1 MRRIEASQEQSA
13 SVSGTFAQRLSEKL
27 ERAKFTRTLYN
38 KARALIKRLAGAQYS
53 VSIELADSNPKNLSL
68 VEVDSSINDLLQ
80 AFYSITNSARQ
91 TAQSNRYKFGVS
103 PESPRYREAETT
115 LLFYQRVIEK
125 LTAKFEP
132 QEHPQPKFPE
142 FSAKFNSVAAIIL
155 LLNMMIAVLSG
166 AGEAEAHGEDNQPN
180 LFDFTTL
187 LDKVG
192 SELDIACEIE
202 TEIQSVL
209 DATTSTLNDARE
221 LVSYYLKLG
230 PEEVGEILREE
241 FVLVCRETG
250 IMDDVDSD
258 SSEITRNDLNP
269 EAQGLADKLGIPDLS
284 YTEQTDNRLAKKL
297 GIDDFEGP
305 EQTGSGS
312 LVTIPGIRLD
322 GDTQQSYTQIFNNWP
337 NSEQVDPNILRI
349 RFGFNERE
357 DGIVEFTNLPII
369 NEGSELNSAIYFLA
383 VDLYSGGIRG
393 NHDFFTR
400 NVGSTEEPV
409 LQIFVKI
416 VDEQVGE
423 HQNPVSSGTVFF
435 VRGNSEAG
443 FSTHYLDPSG
453 LPYPNSRIEITPVN
467 EVREQIGND
476 LANQY
481 GLNDLPENSETL
493 TQVTEDGRILVFL
506 TETEAVY
513 LTRSVASNTSDE
525 EVPLY
530 ATPEASGEAAAYMQP
545 GQALMVVPPDEYKL
559 LNFDEVDVVTDSGT
573 GIVATATPEDSSGE
587 GFYSIG
593 SNPDQQTLLINLT
606 GKDRFIPVVMGG
618 GGLST
623 GVYWVPADLVEIN
636 SSDFGTINETV
647 NNAEEASLDLSLSAV
662 TELSVQESMVVINQ
676 SGVNIR
682 SGAGTDYDILGNTN
696 DIMGYSFTFTPG
708 SERESGSYTWYPI
721 RLDGQEAWVAD
732 VAVEIETRSDISPQ
746 LIEHLNQIN
755 HTFPGALNN
764 QGITGIDNPETLDLS
779 RLNDNQLNMLASI
792 EVVNGELRMTRL
804 GREQAYRNGE
814 VQGESYLNGEW
825 VVTQAAETQT
835 MEGTGAERALTV
847 EEILADNP
855 IIRAEGGLTA
865 PLAVYQEGDRP
876 MFTFRL
882 TQEAM
887 SNNGPDYYGALS
899 NVEMTGFYDYGY
911 LSEAAAIYHGVGGEL
926 VGPGKEFS
934 SWDNL
939 LRALSREARG
949 GGERVLE
956 GRVLALARDSLQ
968 NKESIL
974 SQVTISVPT
983 FSTLNTG
990 TRGFQEVNLGE
1001 VMRSGGFEIIGVN
1014 NELFSPVDAREDYLQ
1029 SGNNLSIQS
1038 AEGDIGIFTED
1049 GKLILLYW
1057 SSRSSSGYF
1066 PGQRLAGLFGAT
1078 FNEFTAVE
1086 AIYAQLQ
1093 AN

>member
-1 MRRIEASQEQSA
+1 MRKIEALQEQSA
-13 SVSGTFAQRLSEKL
+13 NVSGTFAQRLSEQL
-27 ERAKFTRTLYN
+27 ERAQFTRTLYDE
-38 KARALIKRLAGAQYS
+38 ARALIKKLAGAQYS

-80 AFYSITNSARQ
+80 VFYSITNNARQ

-103 PESPRYREAETT
+103 PESPRCREAEAT
-115 LLFYQRVIEK
+115 LLWYKRMIDK
-125 LTAKFEP
+125 LAAKFGVKEK
-132 QEHPQPKFPE
+132 QSSKSPE
-142 FSAKFNSVAAIIL
+142 FSPKLPAAAAIIL
-155 LLNMMIAVLSG
+155 LLNMIIAVISG
-166 AGEAEAHGEDNQPN
+166 AGEAEAHGENN
-180 LFDFTTL
+180 ELNTFDFTTV
-187 LDKVG
+187 LDEIG
-192 SELDIACEIE
+192 DGLDVACEIE
-202 TEIQSVL
+202 TEIQTVL
-209 DATTSTLNDARE
+209 DTTTSTLDDARE

-250 IMDDVDSD
+250 IISNDDSD

-269 EAQGLADKLGIPDLS
+269 EAQRLADKLGIPDLS
-284 YTEQTDNRLAKKL
+284 YTEQANGRLAEKL

-322 GDTQQSYTQIFNNWP
+322 GDTRESYTQIFNNWLD
-337 NSEQVDPNILRI
+337 SERVNDNTLRI

-369 NEGSELNSAIYFLA
+369 NEGSELNNAIYFLA
-383 VDLYSGGIRG
+383 LDLYSRGIRG

-453 LPYPNSRIEITPVN
+453 LPYPNSGIEITPVN
-467 EVREQIGND
+467 EVRAQIGED

-481 GLNDLPENSETL
+481 GLDELPEDSETL

-525 EVPLY
+525 KVPLY

-545 GQALMVVPPDEYKL
+545 GQAFMVVPPDEYRL
-559 LNFDEVDVVTDSGT
+559 LGLNVEVVADSRT
-573 GIVATATPEDSSGE
+573 GIVATATPGDLSGE

-593 SNPDQQTLLINLT
+593 SNPDQQTLSIDLT
-606 GKDRFIPVVMGG
+606 GEGRLVPVVMSGG
-618 GGLST
+618 GSST

-647 NNAEEASLDLSLSAV
+647 NNAEEASLDLSLLAV

-696 DIMGYSFTFTPG
+696 DIMEHSFTFTPG
-708 SERESGSYTWYPI
+708 SEIESGGYTWYPI
-721 RLDGQEAWVAD
+721 RLDGQEAWIAD
-732 VAVEIETRSDISPQ
+732 VAVEIETQSTISPQ
-746 LIEHLNQIN
+746 LLEHLNQIN
-755 HTFPGALNN
+755 QTFPGALDN

-779 RLNDNQLNMLASI
+779 RLNDNQLNMLRSI

-814 VQGESYLNGEW
+814 VQGERYLNGEW

-835 MEGTGAERALTV
+835 MEGAGAERALTV

-855 IIRAEGGLTA
+855 IIVAEGGLTE
-865 PLAVYQEGDRP
+865 PIAVYEEDGRAL
-876 MFTFRL
+876 FTFRL

-899 NVEMTGFYDYGY
+899 NVEMTGVYDYSY
-911 LSEAAAIYHGVGGEL
+911 LLEAAAIYYGVGDEL
-926 VGPGKEFS
+926 VGSGKEFS
-934 SWDNL
+934 SWDDL
-939 LRALSREARG
+939 LAEWSAQWNRG
-949 GGERVLE
+949 EHELE
-956 GRVLALARDSLQ
+956 NRLMQLAEYSLQ

-983 FSTLNTG
+983 FSTLSTG

-1001 VMRSGGFEIIGVN
+1001 VMRSGGFEVIGVN
-1014 NELFSPVDAREDYLQ
+1014 NELFSPVNRQESYLR
-1029 SGNNLSIQS
+1029 SGDNLQT
-1038 AEGDIGIFTED
+1038 EGTDGDMGVFTES
-1049 GKLILLYW
+1049 GKLIVLYW
-1057 SSRSSSGYF
+1057 SNRSGAGGF
-1066 PGQRLAGLFGAT
+1066 HGHRLSGLFGAT